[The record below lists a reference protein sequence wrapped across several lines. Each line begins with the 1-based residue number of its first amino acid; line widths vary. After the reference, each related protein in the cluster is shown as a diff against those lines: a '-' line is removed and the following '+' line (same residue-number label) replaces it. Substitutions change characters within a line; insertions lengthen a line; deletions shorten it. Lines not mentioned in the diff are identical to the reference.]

1 MVDLLDFKIF
11 EGISEE
17 TKQAILDIN
26 PKIYYYEAKN
36 ISVRNDEFL
45 KYILLIRKG
54 CLKTT
59 EYMINGKEIV
69 SSYYSEGDAF
79 PFYLHYG
86 KYSNFPYDV
95 YAIKKSEVYFMP
107 FEELKPIIDN
117 NLILMNNILTFVSE
131 YLCFNK
137 FVLRATQYYRINQRL
152 AYWLLHMD
160 KVNPLKIPKT
170 QEMLAALLRVNRSC
184 LNAELKDMESEG
196 LIEVNGINIKV
207 LRPDLLE
214 DLI

>member
-1 MVDLLDFKIF
+1 MNLLDFKIF
-11 EGISEE
+11 KGISEDS
-17 TKQAILDIN
+17 KNAIMDIN
-26 PKIYYYEAKN
+26 PQIYCYEPKN
-36 ISVRNDEFL
+36 ISIRNDETL
-45 KYILLIRKG
+45 KYVLLIKKG

-86 KYSNFPYDV
+86 NYSNFPYDV
-95 YAIKKSEVYFMP
+95 YAVKKSEVYFVP
-107 FEELKPIIDN
+107 FAELEPIIDKDP
-117 NLILMNNILTFVSE
+117 ILMKNVLVFVSE

-137 FVLRATQYYRINQRL
+137 FVLRATQYYKINQRI
-152 AYWLLHMD
+152 AYWLLHID
-160 KVNPLKIPKT
+160 EIDSLKLPKT
-170 QEMLAALLRVNRSC
+170 QEMLADLLRVNRSC
-184 LNAELKDMESEG
+184 LNTELKYMESEG
-196 LIEVNGINIKV
+196 IIKVNGVNIKV

>member
-1 MVDLLDFKIF
+1 MDLLDFKIF
-11 EGISEE
+11 KGISEDS
-17 TKQAILDIN
+17 KNAIMDIN
-26 PKIYYYEAKN
+26 PQIYCYEPKN
-36 ISVRNDEFL
+36 ISIRNDETL
-45 KYILLIRKG
+45 KYVLLIKKG

-86 KYSNFPYDV
+86 NYSNFPYDV
-95 YAIKKSEVYFMP
+95 YAVKKSEVYFVP
-107 FEELKPIIDN
+107 FAELEPIIDKDP
-117 NLILMNNILTFVSE
+117 ILMKNVLVFVSE

-137 FVLRATQYYRINQRL
+137 FVLRATQYYKINQRI
-152 AYWLLHMD
+152 AYWLLHID
-160 KVNPLKIPKT
+160 EIDSLKLPKT
-170 QEMLAALLRVNRSC
+170 QEMLADLLRVNRSC
-184 LNAELKDMESEG
+184 LNTELKYMESEG
-196 LIEVNGINIKV
+196 IIKVNGVNIKV

>member
-1 MVDLLDFKIF
+1 MDLLDFKIF
-11 EGISEE
+11 KGISEDS
-17 TKQAILDIN
+17 KNAIMDIN
-26 PKIYYYEAKN
+26 PQIYYYEPKN
-36 ISVRNDEFL
+36 ISIRNDETL
-45 KYILLIRKG
+45 KYVLLIKKG

-86 KYSNFPYDV
+86 NYTNFPYDV
-95 YAIKKSEVYFMP
+95 YAVKKSEVYFVP
-107 FEELKPIIDN
+107 FDELEPIIDKDP
-117 NLILMNNILTFVSE
+117 ILMKNVLAFVSE

-137 FVLRATQYYRINQRL
+137 FVLRATQYYKINQRI
-152 AYWLLHMD
+152 AYWLLHID
-160 KVNPLKIPKT
+160 EIDSLKLPKT
-170 QEMLAALLRVNRSC
+170 QEMLADLLRVNRSC
-184 LNAELKDMESEG
+184 LNTELKYMESEG
-196 LIEVNGINIKV
+196 IIKVNGVNIKV